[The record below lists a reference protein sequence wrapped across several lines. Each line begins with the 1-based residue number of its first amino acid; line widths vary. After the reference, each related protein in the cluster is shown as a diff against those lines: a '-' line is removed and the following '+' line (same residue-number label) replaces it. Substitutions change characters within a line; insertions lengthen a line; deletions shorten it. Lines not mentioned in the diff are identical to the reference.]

1 MFRPGQETIAIADAG
16 PAPAGLDT
24 TSGTGIREALRAV
37 RADEAR
43 AGRER
48 NAARVPAGNDAL
60 AGRAAG
66 AAGEPAVVNGNE

>member
-1 MFRPGQETIAIADAG
+1 MFRPGQETIAVADAG
-16 PAPAGLDT
+16 PAPASLDT
-24 TSGTGIREALRAV
+24 TGDNGIREELRAV

-60 AGRAAG
+60 AGRPAG
-66 AAGEPAVVNGNE
+66 AAGERPVVDGNE